1 MSSVEDAESAVHCGR
16 DSEETRRHQF
26 VTWPPFSQLMPER
39 KGCLKVSKSTNLF
52 VLCVQNQVQVTLLGP
67 TGRLVCSV
75 VGEQVRGVFLLRR
88 SNETA
93 QVSVEKLQ
101 TH

>member
-39 KGCLKVSKSTNLF
+39 KGCLKVSESTNLF
-52 VLCVQNQVQVTLLGP
+52 VLCVQNQVTLLGP

>member
-16 DSEETRRHQF
+16 DSEETRRCQF
-26 VTWPPFSQLMPER
+26 VTWPPFSQLMSER

-52 VLCVQNQVQVTLLGP
+52 VLCVQNQVTLLGP
-67 TGRLVCSV
+67 TGRFCLQCGRGT
-75 VGEQVRGVFLLRR
+75 GER
-88 SNETA
+88 SFPPETKYETA